1 MSFIPKNI
9 PRYEELG
16 LNTFKLICYK
26 HSRYKYVTTHLL
38 YSQNRKNEIIK
49 NYETDKLNLSD
60 CFKRIIYP

>member
-16 LNTFKLICYK
+16 LNTFKLIYDK
-26 HSRYKYVTTHLL
+26 HSRYKYAPIHLL
-38 YSQNRKNEIIK
+38 YNKNRENEIIK
-49 NYETDKLNLSD
+49 NYETDKLNFSD